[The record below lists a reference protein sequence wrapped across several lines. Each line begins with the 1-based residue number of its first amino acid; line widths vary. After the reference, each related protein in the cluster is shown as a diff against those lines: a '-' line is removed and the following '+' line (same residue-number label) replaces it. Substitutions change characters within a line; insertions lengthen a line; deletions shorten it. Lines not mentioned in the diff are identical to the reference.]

1 MAQSGRLIPL
11 LCRIRSALLVIG
23 LVCALPWLAEAQ
35 DDLSRDEA
43 REKLNK
49 TEQQLQSNRAKEQ
62 GLTQDLAS
70 LAAERA
76 KLNNDLI
83 DSGKRV
89 QASEAQLSET
99 EAKLESSPIK

>member
-35 DDLSRDEA
+35 EDLSRDAA

-76 KLNNDLI
+76 KPSLPKDVGGVWERALI
-83 DSGKRV
+83 RGICFA
-89 QASEAQLSET
+89 ASSA
-99 EAKLESSPIK
+99 

>member
-1 MAQSGRLIPL
+1 MAKSGRLISL

-23 LVCALPWLAEAQ
+23 LVCALPWLGEAP
-35 DDLSRDEA
+35 DDLSRDQA
-43 REKLNK
+43 RENLNE
-49 TEQQLQSNRAKEQ
+49 TGQELQSNRAKEQ

-99 EAKLESSPIK
+99 EAKLHELT